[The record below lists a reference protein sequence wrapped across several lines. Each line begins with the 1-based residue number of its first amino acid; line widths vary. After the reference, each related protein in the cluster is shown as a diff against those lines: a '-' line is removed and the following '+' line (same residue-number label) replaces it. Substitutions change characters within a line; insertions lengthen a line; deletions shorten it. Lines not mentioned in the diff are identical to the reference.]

1 MKKSIVISLLAVA
14 IICCTALCSFA
25 STGIVTTDTLRLRK
39 GASTEASIVA
49 LLSINDKVEILGEE
63 NGWYKVNATAEGTKY
78 TGYVSKD
85 YIKVEENTNT
95 NENKAIEEENNTEE
109 ENKIN
114 DNSQEE
120 NNNQEQPE
128 DQGESS
134 ENKIYVKAIASGVK
148 VYLTPV
154 INSMVLN
161 TLEEEKTINVISEVK
176 GWTYIEAVDVK
187 GWVKTEN
194 ITEREALES
203 EQSTSSQ
210 KTGYI
215 SGSSVNFR
223 EEAKTS
229 GKVISKL
236 KRNTQVTVISE
247 ENGWSQIEY
256 AGKTGYV
263 SSDYISDKK
272 QETTSR
278 SSVNRKTSSAQNTKS
293 TKSTETKT
301 KDTVI
306 TSSKGKAS
314 GSEIVAYAKKYLGYK
329 YVYGGATPSG
339 FDCSGFTS
347 YVYKHFGYS
356 LSRSS
361 SAQSSN
367 R

>member
-14 IICCTALCSFA
+14 IICCTALYSFA

-39 GASTEASIVA
+39 GASTDASIIA
-49 LLSINDKVEILGEE
+49 LLSMDDKVEILGEE
-63 NGWYKVNATAEGTKY
+63 NGWYKVNATAEGKTY

-85 YIKVEENTNT
+85 YIKVDDKSNTNA
-95 NENKAIEEENNTEE
+95 NENKEENNTEE
-109 ENKIN
+109 ENKVN
-114 DNSQEE
+114 ENEAGTQNPQEGNNEPEEPDVKEE
-120 NNNQEQPE
+120 N
-128 DQGESS
+128 
-134 ENKIYVKAIASGVK
+134 KTYIKVIASGVK

-161 TLEEEKTINVISEVK
+161 TLEEEKTINIISEVN
-176 GWTYIEAVDVK
+176 GWTYIEAVDTK

-194 ITEREALES
+194 ISEKEAPNS
-203 EQSTSSQ
+203 EQDTSSQ

-223 EEAKTS
+223 EEANTS
-229 GKVISKL
+229 AKAISKL

-247 ENGWSQIEY
+247 ENGWSKVEY
-256 AGKTGYV
+256 TGKTGYV
-263 SSDYISDKK
+263 SSDYISDTK

-278 SSVNRKTSSAQNTKS
+278 SLKKTTTTKK
-293 TKSTETKT
+293 TETETETKT
-301 KDTVI
+301 KDTVV
-306 TSSKGKAS
+306 TSSKGSAS
-314 GSEIVAYAKKYLGYK
+314 GEEIVSYAKKYLGCK
-329 YVYGGATPSG
+329 YVYGGTTPKG

-356 LSRSS
+356 LSRTSS
-361 SAQSSN
+361 GQSSN